1 MPPFYVL
8 LAVNLATWISFAS
21 GGRLVDDGFQEGGS
35 GNFTLRAASWPLY
48 SINADKCG
56 TCAGVSVEE
65 LKTDRDFGVGCISKD
80 AQLPACP
87 LLNSDNSNQ
96 AGGHAGT
103 ILRLSKGLLAKATKA
118 FDNEEESKLV
128 HIQAA
133 SLEYQAYMETWC
145 LRRLSKK
152 EGLSAEVN
160 AMLSTHVLRR
170 FALGENPFAAEF
182 YGSCRKA
189 CSGEDGQ
196 PQECEKPMIY
206 LVMDNQLAPYQ
217 KPCQIDLKLGSY
229 TVEPGLAKSLK
240 LSDIRKSLIH
250 AAGDHISPTA
260 SQGVRLAGFKVHNPY
275 TMTSEKMASKML
287 SPLGG
292 LEAVFDTFFDPSGH
306 DGDVETMEAL
316 KDRTFEM
323 ATWWGKHGRDTL
335 KAVALSA
342 LMTYEC
348 KPEVAASITMSDI
361 KVSGES
367 SVGVDSAYVALSS
380 KPRRLVYA
388 TSAENVPEIIGD
400 EDSDYADLRGGYRS
414 PDASNSSW
422 LGKQFEVD
430 LGSQLQYIVLSV
442 WDGSGK
448 DCVGQVEVP
457 LSDLLDD
464 SRKCW
469 KMSSWTALENKVVD
483 AELCADVTSQLREHA
498 PRAKP
503 QMKLIDYAHFWP
515 SEDVD
520 WPQDGVNEGL
530 VSIIKHFDLK
540 EIRDQ
545 GVVAEGSRYK
555 NLKCQSQD
563 SEIKLTKASCKRY
576 GRAMGQKFI
585 TW

>member
-1 MPPFYVL
+1 MPTLYAL
-8 LAVNLATWISFAS
+8 LAVNFATSIFFAS
-21 GGRLVDDGFQEGGS
+21 AGRVVDYQFEEGR
-35 GNFTLRAASWPLY
+35 NFTLRAASWPLY

-56 TCAGVSVEE
+56 TCAGVPVEE

-80 AQLPACP
+80 EHAQLPTCP
-87 LLNSDNSNQ
+87 LLNADNSNQ

-103 ILRLSKGLLAKATKA
+103 ILRLSDGLLAKATKA
-118 FDNEEESKLV
+118 FDNEEESKDV

-133 SLEYQAYMETWC
+133 SLEYQAYMEMWC

-152 EGLSAEVN
+152 QGLTAEVN
-160 AMLSTHVLRR
+160 TMLSTHVLRR

-182 YGSCRKA
+182 FGSCRKA
-189 CSGEDGQ
+189 CDGED
-196 PQECEKPMIY
+196 CERPMIY
-206 LVMDNQLAPYQ
+206 LVMENQLAPYQ

-229 TVEPGLAKSLK
+229 TVEPGLANSGKF
-240 LSDIRKSLIH
+240 SDIKKTFIH
-250 AAGDHISPTA
+250 AAGDHISPSA

-306 DGDVETMEAL
+306 SGDVETMEAL

-323 ATWWGKHGRDTL
+323 ATWWGKHGRNTL

-361 KVSGES
+361 TVSGGS
-367 SVGVDSAYVALSS
+367 SLGVESAYVALSS

-388 TSAENVPEIIGD
+388 ASAENVPEVM
-400 EDSDYADLRGGYRS
+400 EDSDYADLRGAYRS
-414 PDASNSSW
+414 PDASNRSW
-422 LGKQFEVD
+422 SGKQFEID
-430 LGSQLQYIVLSV
+430 LGSQLQYVVLSV
-442 WDGSGK
+442 WDESGK
-448 DCVGQVEVP
+448 ECVGQAEVP
-457 LSDLLDD
+457 LSDLLDG

-483 AELCADVTSQLREHA
+483 AELCADVASQLKDHA

-503 QMKLIDYAHFWP
+503 KMRLIDYAHFWP